1 MRGTSDRISSCIRR
15 DLSGLAGEIKE
26 KYENLKRPV
35 MTLTVIYAVAISSL
49 IRANIRYKDDVGR
62 TIDGHRRWHAASRY
76 LSDLFA
82 LLLHTSEKIH
92 DISPLTQIIACLLIA
107 IASAVLCMVISGGKP
122 SGKTLLAS
130 LPMGLSCY
138 FLECFSF
145 KYDSPYMALSAAGAM
160 LPFLFLDSSMFIYS
174 VASVIGTL
182 VTCTTYQASLGIY
195 PMMVIILFFKYWST
209 GRWTFKEG
217 SRFSLI
223 SAADWAGAI
232 LFYRFILIREVP
244 EYTSDHL
251 LSPRKMLPGM
261 IRNYRRYFVHIMEDY
276 NRLWSVLTLII
287 IISCFVLMIARSVRT
302 LFPTVLFAGASLAA
316 MSFLCYGVF
325 IAMAAPRF
333 GLRLMTGFG
342 YLTAI
347 MMVYITGGADDT
359 EKKVRRLSVIPVTAA
374 LTFSWCMF
382 SFSFIYGN
390 AFTYQMQYT
399 ETIRTML
406 VNDLAH
412 SELINSGNVK
422 KFQIKKSIGRCPEA
436 KAAVEDFPA
445 LDRLLP
451 PTLSKNPWAQLTVFR
466 SMNIPNV
473 HFYIEEDMRKLGLPE
488 VLDTAYYTIYGNDE
502 YILVVMKRYDRQ

>member
-1 MRGTSDRISSCIRR
+1 MNNISDKNIFFRQDMASMSSV
-15 DLSGLAGEIKE
+15 IKE

-35 MTLTVIYAVAISSL
+35 MTLTMIYMVAISAL

-76 LSDLFA
+76 MSDILSMLF
-82 LLLHTSEKIH
+82 HTSEKVH
-92 DISPLTQIIACLLIA
+92 DISPLTQIIACLFIA

-122 SGKTLLAS
+122 SRKTLLAS
-130 LPMGLSCY
+130 LPMGLSCF

-145 KYDSPYMALSAAGAM
+145 KYDSPYMALSAVGTM
-160 LPFLFLDSSMFIYS
+160 VPFLFIDSGMIIYS
-174 VASVIGTL
+174 VISVIGTL

-209 GRWTFKEG
+209 GKWPLKQG
-217 SRFSLI
+217 IRFSLI

-232 LFYRFILIREVP
+232 LFYRFIMIREVP
-244 EYTSDHL
+244 EYTSDNL
-251 LSPRKMLPGM
+251 LSPRKMLPGI
-261 IRNYRRYFVHIMEDY
+261 IRNYRIYFKHIMSDY

-287 IISCFVLMIARSVRT
+287 IISCFLLMIARSVRK
-302 LFPTVLFAGASLAA
+302 LIPTVIFAGASLAV

-359 EKKVRRLSVIPVTAA
+359 EKKTRKLSAIPVLASLA
-374 LTFSWCMF
+374 FSWCMF

-390 AFTYQMQYT
+390 AFSYQMQYT

-445 LDRLLP
+445 LNRLLP

-466 SMNIPNV
+466 SMNIPNIQ
-473 HFYIEEDMRKLGLPE
+473 FYIQEDMRKLGLPE

-502 YILVVMKRYDRQ
+502 YVLVIMKRYDKG